1 MRYLILTIFVLFSFQ
16 AKGEVDGWKDF
27 KFGMSKG
34 EVKDLLI
41 RYQKNN
47 KLRTEEGKYGIIPCG
62 IKEIFEQG
70 LYEYFIDCFKIGN
83 INLDTV
89 SLNYTSENKLSGISL
104 EIAKIKPFPRI
115 LSAYSKKYK
124 LYKKWNLNKKDYYV
138 FGNGQIY
145 MKVKPKSRIQAI
157 RIYYQTQS
165 EAKKMKVYVDGLS
178 SVEDDI

>member
-70 LYEYFIDCFKIGN
+70 LYEYFIC
-83 INLDTV
+83 L
-89 SLNYTSENKLSGISL
+89 LYTSPSPRDLSTSRM
-104 EIAKIKPFPRI
+104 PS
-115 LSAYSKKYK
+115 SA
-124 LYKKWNLNKKDYYV
+124 
-138 FGNGQIY
+138 
-145 MKVKPKSRIQAI
+145 
-157 RIYYQTQS
+157 
-165 EAKKMKVYVDGLS
+165 
-178 SVEDDI
+178 